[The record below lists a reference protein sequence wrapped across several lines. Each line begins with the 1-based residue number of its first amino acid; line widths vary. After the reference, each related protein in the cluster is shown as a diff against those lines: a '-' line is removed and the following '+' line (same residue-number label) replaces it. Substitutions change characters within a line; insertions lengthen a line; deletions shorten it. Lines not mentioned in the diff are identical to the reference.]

1 MELRI
6 SPEKSA
12 DGDAPI
18 VLVFFRS
25 VAVNRLFDMKR
36 LWKERTGPENETEKW
51 GSAMHSSAELRHGVL
66 AVGSLVRGNEED
78 EGHNGSCV
86 IISDVQCTIR
96 PESGG
101 LGD

>member
-1 MELRI
+1 ME
-6 SPEKSA
+6 
-12 DGDAPI
+12 
-18 VLVFFRS
+18 
-25 VAVNRLFDMKR
+25 RLS
-36 LWKERTGPENETEKW
+36 KERTGPEKENEKW
-51 GSAMHSSAELRHGVL
+51 VSAKHSSAGLRHGVL

-78 EGHNGSCV
+78 ERHNGSCV